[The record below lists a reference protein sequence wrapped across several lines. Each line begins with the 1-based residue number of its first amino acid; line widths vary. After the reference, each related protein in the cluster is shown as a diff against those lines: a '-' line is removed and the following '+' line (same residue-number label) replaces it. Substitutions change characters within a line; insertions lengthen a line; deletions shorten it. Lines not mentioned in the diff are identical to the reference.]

1 LAIISIRGFLA
12 LAFATACLILGPRAS
27 GGGASDGGLTNPFVG
42 AIASGKIDPGGDACA
57 TNGFVRFQI
66 IASGAYNRSTLA
78 TRHVAIGSRGAPR
91 ASTARTRAGRAWR
104 QKSMRSASVPVSRTN
119 EGRPVSVDVIHTGG
133 V

>member
-1 LAIISIRGFLA
+1 MISIRAFTSLA
-12 LAFATACLILGPRAS
+12 LAAAALILTPRAS
-27 GGGASDGGLTNPFVG
+27 GGGASDGGLANPFVG
-42 AIASGKIDPGGDACA
+42 AIASGKMDPGGDACA
-57 TNGFVRFQI
+57 ANGFVRSQV

-104 QKSMRSASVPVSRTN
+104 QKSVRSASVPVSRTN
-119 EGRPVSVDVIHTGG
+119 DGRPVSVDVRFHTGG